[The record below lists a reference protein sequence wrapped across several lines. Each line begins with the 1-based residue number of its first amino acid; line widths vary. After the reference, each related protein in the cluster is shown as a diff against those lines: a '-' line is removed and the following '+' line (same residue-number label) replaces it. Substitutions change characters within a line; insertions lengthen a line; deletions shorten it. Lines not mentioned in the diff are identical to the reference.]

1 MGFFFLHQNKVWL
14 RLLKTLSVSV
24 DSCWL
29 YLQWKNHQNQNFW
42 NLTSALWGGRMETTE
57 NQTVRFRWDSLSAS
71 CWWSGP
77 TLTAPWLA
85 RGELQC
91 LIKLSP
97 QRFKRKAEETCPA
110 GRALGAIETLHR
122 APLFIWKRHP
132 ALMKL
137 LRDSHLLLLCPVLW
151 ITRLRSSVSTVYK
164 IEIVNVF
171 RRGCEVC
178 VMSLCTLAS
187 YLGIPNN

>member
-1 MGFFFLHQNKVWL
+1 MWL
-14 RLLKTLSVSV
+14 RLLKNIERLCWQLLTVSAVKELPEPELLKPHFSSVRWKDGDHWEPDGAISLRFSQRFLLVVGANV
-24 DSCWL
+24 DC
-29 YLQWKNHQNQNFW
+29 
-42 NLTSALWGGRMETTE
+42 T
-57 NQTVRFRWDSLSAS
+57 
-71 CWWSGP
+71 
-77 TLTAPWLA
+77 WLA
-85 RGELQC
+85 CGELQC

-187 YLGIPNN
+187 YLGMINF